1 MTYLIQIQ
9 TAAGQITVGHFDT
22 LAAARKY
29 LARVRSGVIV
39 PLIPAHAATAQQ
51 LTTATRDQIKL
62 LFDNLPP
69 AKFRAGA
76 THQHTTGQN

>member
-1 MTYLIQIQ
+1 MRYLIQID
-9 TAAGQITVGHFDT
+9 TAAGQLTVGNFDT

-51 LTTATRDQIKL
+51 LTTSTREQIYLMLDKI
-62 LFDNLPP
+62 
-69 AKFRAGA
+69 
-76 THQHTTGQN
+76 

>member
-9 TAAGQITVGHFDT
+9 TAAGQLTIGHFDT

-39 PLIPAHAATAQQ
+39 PLIPADAITAQQ
-51 LTTATRDQIKL
+51 LTTATRKQIYLILDKI
-62 LFDNLPP
+62 
-69 AKFRAGA
+69 
-76 THQHTTGQN
+76 

>member
-29 LARVRSGVIV
+29 LAGVRSGLIV
-39 PLIPAHAATAQQ
+39 PLIPADAATAQQ
-51 LTTATRDQIKL
+51 LTTSTREQIYLMLDKI
-62 LFDNLPP
+62 
-69 AKFRAGA
+69 
-76 THQHTTGQN
+76 

>member
-39 PLIPAHAATAQQ
+39 PLIPAHAITAQQ
-51 LTTATRDQIKL
+51 LTTSTREQIYLILDKI
-62 LFDNLPP
+62 
-69 AKFRAGA
+69 
-76 THQHTTGQN
+76 

>member
-9 TAAGQITVGHFDT
+9 TAAGQITIGHFDT

-29 LARVRSGVIV
+29 LAGVRCGVIV
-39 PLIPAHAATAQQ
+39 PLIPAHLATAQT
-51 LTTATRDQIKL
+51 LTTTTRDQIKL

-69 AKFRAGA
+69 V
-76 THQHTTGQN
+76 

>member
-29 LARVRSGVIV
+29 LAGVRSGVIV
-39 PLIPAHAATAQQ
+39 PLIPAHLATAQQ

-69 AKFRAGA
+69 A
-76 THQHTTGQN
+76 

>member
-9 TAAGQITVGHFDT
+9 TAAGQLTVGHFDT

-29 LARVRSGVIV
+29 LAGVRSGVIV

-51 LTTATRDQIKL
+51 LTTATRDQIKIIL
-62 LFDNLPP
+62 DNVP
-69 AKFRAGA
+69 
-76 THQHTTGQN
+76 QV

>member
-1 MTYLIQIQ
+1 MRYLIQID
-9 TAAGQITVGHFDT
+9 TAAGQLTVGHFDT

-51 LTTATRDQIKL
+51 LATMPREKIKVIL
-62 LFDNLPP
+62 DKL
-69 AKFRAGA
+69 
-76 THQHTTGQN
+76 

>member
-22 LAAARKY
+22 LAAARDY
-29 LARVRSGVIV
+29 LAGISGGQIV

-51 LTTATRDQIKL
+51 LATMPREKINIILDKL
-62 LFDNLPP
+62 
-69 AKFRAGA
+69 
-76 THQHTTGQN
+76 

>member
-29 LARVRSGVIV
+29 LAGVRSGVIV
-39 PLIPAHAATAQQ
+39 PLIPAHLATAQT
-51 LTTATRDQIKL
+51 LTTATREKIKVIL
-62 LFDNLPP
+62 DSL
-69 AKFRAGA
+69 
-76 THQHTTGQN
+76 